1 MHDQPST
8 TQNTRSINRRAIA
21 LAVAALAFA
30 HTGRADDASG
40 AADAEAETAQAAPV
54 PCAAEQAALKTR
66 GIDLDVTWKD
76 QTIIFDTPSVSMK
89 ENKMIM
95 GLPEVVMHEQHWI
108 YDLPATRMGVQK
120 VGQYPEVTCGGFLG
134 LECTIKWSDI
144 LTSVPEFYMER
155 HETIL
160 GIPEFAVR
168 DQTIIM
174 GLPEFFM
181 ERQKIIL
188 GLPQFTVKNVN
199 VEIGNV
205 KREASEF
212 AQQANA
218 ETTALSAAMQAEIKK
233 TGSEKL
239 HQVFQCH
246 RAQVAANK
254 DRAISQIDA
263 QIATTTAASKSARD
277 AHASEQANSAD
288 AVVQQLIATRA
299 AVGAQFDG
307 AAKQVDAAE
316 EKAISSLDVRQADN
330 LSIPNKES

>member
-54 PCAAEQAALKTR
+54 PCAAEQAALKTSFAQVQEDYKDKISAKAGEYADR
-66 GIDLDVTWKD
+66 AAGLKKDSDDAKPSAAGAMLGIDLDVTWKD

-181 ERQKIIL
+181 ERQKII
-188 GLPQFTVKNVN
+188 
-199 VEIGNV
+199 
-205 KREASEF
+205 
-212 AQQANA
+212 
-218 ETTALSAAMQAEIKK
+218 
-233 TGSEKL
+233 
-239 HQVFQCH
+239 
-246 RAQVAANK
+246 
-254 DRAISQIDA
+254 
-263 QIATTTAASKSARD
+263 
-277 AHASEQANSAD
+277 
-288 AVVQQLIATRA
+288 
-299 AVGAQFDG
+299 
-307 AAKQVDAAE
+307 
-316 EKAISSLDVRQADN
+316 
-330 LSIPNKES
+330 